1 MLWLAQR
8 IGATRRETG
17 TIRSRLEL
25 ETRRQLA
32 SLTEN
37 QLEHVVVDKVL
48 TGTVAAQLESLGEV
62 HGALLLV
69 DLQYCVNMIRVLF
82 DIIRE
87 DAKMGA
93 HHTKSWPVTRIMMPP
108 LSLEG

>member
-1 MLWLAQR
+1 MRCLAQH
-8 IGATRRETG
+8 IGATQRETG
-17 TIRSRLEL
+17 TVRSELEL

-37 QLEHVVVDKVL
+37 QLEHIVVDKVL

-69 DLQYCVNMIRVLF
+69 DLQYYVNIIRVLF
-82 DIIRE
+82 DVIRE
-87 DAKMGA
+87 DGSSFIPRAGQ
-93 HHTKSWPVTRIMMPP
+93 
-108 LSLEG
+108 